1 MAYGSLAKLF
11 YEMPQQYE
19 NIYQMRYS
27 DSNTIHLN
35 FQIHESPAFLCQNV
49 EIYKYL
55 LEIQKINGRI
65 RQVRQDLPG
74 VAIQQFA
81 RRCLIDEI
89 VITNDIEGV
98 NSTRRE
104 IHAVLDKAEDH
115 KTKIRF
121 EGQVQ
126 KYLMLQSAQDI
137 PLKTCQD
144 IRNLYNDLV
153 LSEVQQEDAENVP
166 DGKYFRKSSVSVTN
180 SSQREIHRGVY
191 PEESIISCMD
201 AALTFLND
209 SQWESLL
216 RISAFH
222 YLFGYIHPFYDGNG
236 RLSRF
241 ISSYLLS
248 QQLDSLIG
256 YRLSYTIKEHIKDY
270 YDAFKVVNDIHN
282 RGDITP
288 FVVTFLKIIQESMLQ
303 LESALE
309 KRSKNLALY
318 KSILE
323 QNQILQQEEYHP
335 IAYLLLQAGL
345 FSEDG
350 ISTSDLLQYAHCSPV
365 TLRKRLTVLMEHH
378 YALVKKHGRTKFYR
392 LNFDAFPNPTTDQ

>member
-1 MAYGSLAKLF
+1 MAYSSLAKLF
-11 YEMPQQYE
+11 YERPQQYE
-19 NIYQMRYS
+19 AMYQARYGNS
-27 DSNTIHLN
+27 DTIHLN
-35 FQIHESPAFLCQNV
+35 FQIHEFPAFLCQNV
-49 EIYKYL
+49 ELYKYL
-55 LEIQKINGRI
+55 LAIQKTHVRI
-65 RQVRQDLPG
+65 RQVRQALPG

-98 NSTRRE
+98 NSTRKE
-104 IHAVLDKAEDH
+104 IHAVLDKVEDH

-137 PLKTCQD
+137 ALKTCQD
-144 IRNLYNDLV
+144 IRDLYNDLV
-153 LSEVQQEDAENVP
+153 LSEVQQEDAGNIP

-191 PEESIISCMD
+191 PEDAIISCMD

-209 SQWESLL
+209 PQWEALL

-241 ISSYLLS
+241 ISSYLLA
-248 QQLDSLIG
+248 QELDPLIG
-256 YRLSYTIKEHIKDY
+256 YRLSYTIKEHIKEY
-270 YDAFKVVNDIHN
+270 YDAFKVVNDVHN

-323 QNQILQQEEYHP
+323 QNQLLQQEEYQQ

-350 ISTSDLLQYAHCSPV
+350 ISTPDLLQYAHCSTA
-365 TLRKRLTVLMEHH
+365 TLRKRLTFLMEHD
-378 YALVKKHGRTKFYR
+378 YALVEKHGHTKFYR
-392 LNFDAFPNPTTDQ
+392 LNFEAFPAPTLAP